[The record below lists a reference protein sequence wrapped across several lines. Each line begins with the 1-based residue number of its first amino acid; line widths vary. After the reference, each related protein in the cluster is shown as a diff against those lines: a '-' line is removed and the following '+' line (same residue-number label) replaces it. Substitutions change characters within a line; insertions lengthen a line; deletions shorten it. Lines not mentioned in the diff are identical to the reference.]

1 MIVAMLMRSPR
12 VICSGAAT
20 VPRKALPHKLCLAF
34 LILFGLAM
42 VRCSSR
48 AMGSRSGRDGSYG
61 GLDHMVEQE

>member
-12 VICSGAAT
+12 VTCSGAAA

-42 VRCSSR
+42 VRCSGR
-48 AMGSRSGRDGSYG
+48 AMESGSGREGSYD